1 MTEYRRRLEAGEYD
15 PPGGH
20 ELRERAAQQP
30 AAASADSPL
39 SSLSKGELIER
50 AQSLGVSPANASMTK
65 EELTAAI
72 EQAGGQ

>member
-20 ELRERAAQQP
+20 ELRERTSEQHELRK
-30 AAASADSPL
+30 ADEG
-39 SSLSKGELIER
+39 SLGSMTKGELIER

-65 EELTAAI
+65 EDLVAAI
-72 EQAGGQ
+72 EAAS